1 MKKISTGIG
10 ALTIIILLIILFKFI
25 ILPNLSKNNITPTPE
40 PKYYQDLK
48 TQCNLQ
54 ADTLKSCCLDS
65 VRAMEVVGGTVAGGS
80 KVIDDHCEKG
90 YKRMT
95 LRCPGSLAW
104 CQTDPDNGINDTI
117 TPPVPQDIPQINPG
131 VICTADAK
139 QCPDGT
145 YVGRTG
151 PECKFAA
158 CPGKPLTPDFIPTE
172 DNPIQLPDNVI
183 SEKDCTAQG
192 GEIWNT
198 LGETSYNGELIGK
211 IEGLLC
217 PCACLVR
224 SEGSNVLWVT
234 VNGDLEKFKGS
245 IDDIKNFDDCKKAG
259 FKIKNNKPEICQ
271 TGEPHMTGGK
281 YKTFHNNPWGAGKT
295 CIDYHYSNCPGS
307 CVATC
312 KSSSCSAPDETGAVA
327 CTADCDGADSCIER

>member
-1 MKKISTGIG
+1 MKKISIGIS
-10 ALTIIILLIILFKFI
+10 ALTILIVLIILFKFI
-25 ILPNLSKNNITPTPE
+25 IIPNSKNNTTPTPE
-40 PKYYQDLK
+40 PKYYQNLK

-54 ADTLKSCCLDS
+54 TDTLKNCCLDS
-65 VRAMEVVGGTVAGGS
+65 VKAMEVVGGVLFPQKNVDGC
-80 KVIDDHCEKG
+80 KDN

-117 TPPVPQDIPQINPG
+117 TPPVPQDTPQINPG
-131 VICTADAK
+131 VICTADTK

-151 PECKFAA
+151 PECKFSA

-183 SEKDCTAQG
+183 SEKDCATQG
-192 GEIWNT
+192 GEVWNT

-217 PCACLVR
+217 PCACLVK
-224 SEGSNVLWVT
+224 SEESNILWVNI
-234 VNGDLEKFKGS
+234 NGNLEEFKG
-245 IDDIKNFDDCKKAG
+245 DINKIKTFDDCKNAG
-259 FKIKNNKPEICQ
+259 FKIKNGTPEICQ
-271 TGEPHMTGGK
+271 VGESHMTHGK
-281 YKTFHNNPWGAGKT
+281 YKTFYNHPWGSGKT

-307 CVATC
+307 CVPTC
-312 KSSSCSAPDETGAVA
+312 TSSSCSASDKTGAIT
-327 CTADCDGADSCIER
+327 CTSDCDGPKSCTEK